1 MRQELRRL
9 FGGVFVYGLG
19 EVLNRTI
26 SFLLLPVFTSY
37 LSPKD
42 FGISG
47 ILGLIV
53 FLVIPVFSLGF
64 GAAFGA
70 VYFEFNDRRRKDAIV
85 WTAFAALLASTTV
98 MGVLG
103 WTARDWLSM
112 TAFGDPGF
120 ERLIVLSL
128 LSAGCTILAT
138 PFRLRLQFEE
148 RAKLYVA
155 ISAVSTFLSILSSV
169 IMVVVLERGILG
181 FVEGGLIGQAATFIL
196 FFASVLPSTRMS
208 FHSSLISPLMKIGV
222 ATIPGFAFLFVLQQG
237 NRYVLRYFD
246 GLDAVG
252 VYTIGYNLGFA
263 MNILVSAFTSAWM
276 PYFLSFTERKDEA
289 RPLFASIFSYYVLGF
304 GTLSLFFYIAA
315 RPVVMIM
322 TQQAFHGAYAVVGM
336 TATAQYF
343 IGIFSLF
350 LAPVYF
356 AKEVP
361 KVTFVQGV
369 AAVLGAWV
377 MFTLIRAAGV
387 LGAGISLVMG
397 FFLMTWLQHLWN
409 VWRGEQYLRVE
420 YDWERVARFGIFYF
434 AVAATS
440 LISRSLPLAM
450 EIAIAI
456 IAATMLSVIFWFGFV
471 RKEERRTALSSL
483 TGLLSKQPV

>member
-26 SFLLLPVFTSY
+26 GFLLLPLFTSY

-64 GAAFGA
+64 GTAFGA
-70 VYFEFNDRRRKDAIV
+70 VYFESSDRRRKDAMV
-85 WTAFAALLASTTV
+85 WTAFAALFASTII
-98 MGVLG
+98 MGVSG
-103 WTARDWLSM
+103 WTTRDWLSVS
-112 TAFGDPGF
+112 AFGEPGF

-128 LSAGCTILAT
+128 LTAGCTILAM

-148 RAKLYVA
+148 RAKLYVS

-169 IMVVVLERGILG
+169 TMVVVLERGILG
-181 FVEGGLIGQAATFIL
+181 FVEGGLIGQAITFVL
-196 FFASVLPSTRMS
+196 FFASVLPSTRIC
-208 FHSSLISPLMKIGV
+208 FDSSLISRLMKIGV

-237 NRYVLRYFD
+237 NRYVLRHFD

-263 MNILVSAFTSAWM
+263 MNILITGFTSAWT
-276 PYFLSFTERKDEA
+276 PYFLSFTERKEEA
-289 RPLFASIFSYYVLGF
+289 RPLFSSIFSYYVLGF
-304 GTLSLFFYIAA
+304 GFLSLFFYLAA
-315 RPVVMIM
+315 RPVVMLM
-322 TQQAFHGAYAVVGM
+322 TQQAFHGAFVVVGM
-336 TATAQYF
+336 TATAQFF
-343 IGIFSLF
+343 IGVFSLS

-356 AKEVP
+356 AKEVA

-369 AAVLGAWV
+369 AAVVGAGIMV
-377 MFTLIRAAGV
+377 ALIRAAGIF
-387 LGAGISLVMG
+387 GAGISLVFG
-397 FFLMTWLQHLWN
+397 FFLLAWLQHLWN
-409 VWRGEQYLRVE
+409 KWRGEKYLRVE
-420 YDWERVARFGIFYF
+420 YDWERVARFGIFYVVV
-434 AVAATS
+434 AMASLIPRNLQLTTEIVIAAAATC
-440 LISRSLPLAM
+440 A
-450 EIAIAI
+450 
-456 IAATMLSVIFWFGFV
+456 LSVIFWFGFV
-471 RKEERRTALSSL
+471 RNEERRAALSSFR
-483 TGLLSKQPV
+483 GLFSEQPG